1 MRSVMS
7 TYFVQL
13 FPSSLEQL
21 RDKKGKKMRFTSK
34 EKNYNHNDTT
44 TTSTTTTTA
53 TITTTINSCV
63 FSSL

>member
-1 MRSVMS
+1 MRSVIS

-21 RDKKGKKMRFTSK
+21 RDKKGKMRFTSK

-44 TTSTTTTTA
+44 TTSTTTTA
-53 TITTTINSCV
+53 TITTTTTNSCV